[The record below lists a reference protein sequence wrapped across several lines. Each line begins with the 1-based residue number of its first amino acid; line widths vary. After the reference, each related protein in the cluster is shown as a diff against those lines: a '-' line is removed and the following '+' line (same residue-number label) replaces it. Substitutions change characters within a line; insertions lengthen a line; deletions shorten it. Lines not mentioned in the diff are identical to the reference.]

1 MRVQSEES
9 TRWLNV
15 VLVLAFILAGVSL
28 GTMGVVHD
36 ALHRASITTWQRL
49 ARAQRLGPPDV
60 AWTVST
66 EQARLH

>member
-15 VLVLAFILAGVSL
+15 ALVLAFVLAGLSL
-28 GTMGVVHD
+28 GSIGVVHD

-49 ARAQRLGPPDV
+49 ARAERLGFPGL
-60 AWTVST
+60 AWTVPT
-66 EQARLH
+66 EQARLR

>member
-15 VLVLAFILAGVSL
+15 ALVLAFVLAGLSL
-28 GTMGVVHD
+28 GSIGVVHD

-49 ARAQRLGPPDV
+49 ARVQRLASPNL

-66 EQARLH
+66 EQARLR

>member
-15 VLVLAFILAGVSL
+15 ALVLAFVLAGMSL

-36 ALHRASITTWQRL
+36 ALHRASITSWHRL
-49 ARAQRLGPPDV
+49 AQMQRPGSHGF

-66 EQARLH
+66 EQARLR

>member
-9 TRWLNV
+9 TRRLNV
-15 VLVLAFILAGVSL
+15 VLVLAFVLAGMSL
-28 GTMGVVHD
+28 GSIGVVHD

-49 ARAQRLGPPDV
+49 AQMQRPGSHDL

-66 EQARLH
+66 EQARLR

>member
-9 TRWLNV
+9 MRRLNV
-15 VLVLAFILAGVSL
+15 VLVLAFVLAGMSL

-49 ARAQRLGPPDV
+49 AHVQRLGSHDL

-66 EQARLH
+66 EQARLR